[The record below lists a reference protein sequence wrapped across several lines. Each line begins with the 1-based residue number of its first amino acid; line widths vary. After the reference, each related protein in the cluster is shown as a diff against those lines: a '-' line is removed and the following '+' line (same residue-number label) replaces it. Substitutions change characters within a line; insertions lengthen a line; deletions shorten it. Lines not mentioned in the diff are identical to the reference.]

1 MWVVTLLLLAQP
13 GNPYLA
19 QGRALAEQLQFAE
32 AVEQLKVARH
42 VPGASTEERVAV
54 LELLATCLV
63 AEGARDDAAEVFSE
77 LLTLRPEHEL
87 AEDTSPKISE
97 LFAQVK
103 RRLYPGDSVELL
115 PLPARDGEALLRVV
129 DPYRRIAQVI
139 LVAREDGEAWRST
152 PAPLTEEGA
161 RVALEVRPGHV
172 LEWYLEARAADGRVL
187 ASRGT
192 QEAPQ
197 RRAVALVG
205 PELVSRG
212 TPRLERAPAWVL
224 TGLAV
229 AAAVAGA
236 VFQWRS
242 LEASARARG
251 AAPPGDWADT
261 ARAEHQRAQTDA
273 TLATGFFIGAGV
285 AAATGVAVFAW

>member
-1 MWVVTLLLLAQP
+1 
-13 GNPYLA
+13 
-19 QGRALAEQLQFAE
+19 
-32 AVEQLKVARH
+32 
-42 VPGASTEERVAV
+42 VAV

-77 LLTLRPEHEL
+77 LLTLRPDYEL
-87 AEDTSPKISE
+87 EDGTSPKISE

-129 DPYRRIAQVI
+129 DPYRRIARFV
-139 LVAREDGEAWRST
+139 LVARGDAEAWRST
-152 PAPLTEEGA
+152 PAPLTEEGV

-187 ASRGT
+187 ASLGT